1 MSFAASLIPRIL
13 VSALPLAAAC
23 TDPAADDRAGEAA
36 AGAAVVDG
44 AAEAAVIGGWYTDT
58 AGLAGAAAAVP
69 EAEARALLTG
79 NTARAI
85 TAAVTAPACVAVDS
99 DQATYV
105 AATFTACTGPG
116 GRGGLSGTVRG
127 ELGLATTPCGPAQCP
142 TALTW
147 TMTADL
153 TWGDG
158 GALAG
163 AWTIDAPLATT
174 APRTLTGA
182 LTATARDGASAT
194 SQATASWTRAADDC
208 VALDAQATLTGAA
221 AGDLTVTGL
230 AACPGACPTAG
241 AVVLQGARGALAWS
255 YGAGAT
261 VTVTAGD
268 RSFAL
273 PLACAR

>member
-1 MSFAASLIPRIL
+1 MSLAASLIPRIL
-13 VSALPLAAAC
+13 VLALPLAAAC
-23 TDPAADDRAGEAA
+23 ADPAADERAGEAA
-36 AGAAVVDG
+36 AGAAAVDG
-44 AAEAAVIGGWYTDT
+44 ASDAAMIGGWYTDT
-58 AGLAGAAAAVP
+58 TGLAAAAAAVP

-85 TAAVTAPACVAVDS
+85 TAAVTTPACVAVDT

-105 AATFTACTGPG
+105 AATFAACTGPG

-127 ELGLATTPCGPAQCP
+127 ELGFATTPCGPAQCP

-158 GALAG
+158 AALAG
-163 AWTIDAPLATT
+163 AWVIDAPLATA
-174 APRTLTGA
+174 APRTLSGA
-182 LTATARDGASAT
+182 LTATARDGATAS
-194 SQATASWTRAADDC
+194 SQATASWTRTADDC
-208 VALDAQATLTGAA
+208 VALDAQATLSGAA
-221 AGDLTVTGL
+221 SGALTVTGL

-241 AVVLQGARGALAWS
+241 AVVLQGARGALAWN
-255 YGAGAT
+255 YGAGTT
-261 VTVTAGD
+261 VTVTAGEH
-268 RSFAL
+268 SFAL